1 MVSELRVAACCGRE
15 PHVIQVGQ
23 TQDRSVVPHPEVIS
37 ANFKLYFKYS
47 YFMSN
52 PISLGIDLG
61 TSALKAVM
69 LDECGALIGQAGVPL
84 STTRSRPG
92 WSEQNPDDWWNA
104 CVSAL
109 RQLKLAQPDA
119 YARICCIG
127 LSGQMHGAV
136 LLDHRDR
143 CIRPAILWNDSRAQ
157 SEAAMLARRFPSFA
171 DVLGSLPMAGLT
183 APKLLWLKANEAQAF
198 SAVDCVLSPKDYLR
212 LKLTGERATDM
223 SDAAGTL
230 WLDVRNRRW
239 FEPMIEATGLKPD
252 QLPRLVEGIVAAGQL
267 TADVAMT
274 LGLSQRVV
282 VAGGGGDN
290 PASAV
295 GIGAVGAGHSF
306 VTLGTSAAVVSVT
319 DDVKANAGAGVHSYC
334 HALPQR
340 WYAMGAILSG
350 ASCLTWITH
359 LLSQPGEQALLD
371 LVADRMP
378 IDRPVPT
385 TAPLFLP
392 YLSGERTPHNDPL
405 ALGGFMNLG
414 HDTSAAMLGYA
425 VLEGVGFGLRD
436 AMNSVE
442 SAGAM
447 VSSCSLVGGGAR
459 SKYWAQLLSNVLG
472 KELRTLS
479 GSELSA
485 CIGAA
490 KLGFAAYGQGPELLH
505 TGLPVKR
512 TFVPDPAL
520 RDALQTR
527 YENFR
532 GLFPAVQSLRQQP

>member
-1 MVSELRVAACCGRE
+1 
-15 PHVIQVGQ
+15 
-23 TQDRSVVPHPEVIS
+23 
-37 ANFKLYFKYS
+37 
-47 YFMSN
+47 MSN

-69 LDECGALIGQAGVPL
+69 LDERGTLIAQAGVPL
-84 STTRSRPG
+84 EITRLRPG
-92 WSEQNPDDWWNA
+92 WSEQDPEDWWQA
-104 CVSAL
+104 CISAL

-143 CIRPAILWNDSRAQ
+143 CIRPAILWNDSRALA
-157 SEAAMLARRFPSFA
+157 EATALAQRFPAFA
-171 DVLGSLPMAGLT
+171 DVSGSLPMAGLT
-183 APKLLWLKANEAQAF
+183 APKLLWLKANEVEAF

-212 LKLTGERATDM
+212 LKLTGDRATDM

-230 WLDVRNRRW
+230 WLDVRNRSW
-239 FEPMIEATGLKPD
+239 FEPMIEATGLKPG
-252 QLPRLVEGIVAAGQL
+252 QMPRLVEGTSAAGQL
-267 TADVAMT
+267 TAFAAMT
-274 LGLSQRVV
+274 LGLNERLV
-282 VAGGGGDN
+282 VAGSGGDN

-295 GIGAVGAGHSF
+295 GIGAIDPGDSF
-306 VTLGTSAAVVSVT
+306 VTLGTSAAVVSIT
-319 DDVKANAGAGVHSYC
+319 DRVKGNASTGVHSYC
-334 HALPQR
+334 HALPHR

-350 ASCLTWITH
+350 ASCLTWITR

-371 LVADRMP
+371 LVTDHMP
-378 IDRPVPT
+378 IDQPVPT

-425 VLEGVGFGLRD
+425 VLEGVGFALRD

-459 SKYWAQLLSNVLG
+459 SAYWAQLLSNVLG
-472 KELRTLS
+472 RELRTLS

-490 KLGFAAYGQGPELLH
+490 KLGFAAYGYGPEILH
-505 TGLPVKR
+505 MRLPVKK

-532 GLFPAVQSLRQQP
+532 ALFPAVQSLHRQS